1 MLIYCRSILAILAW
15 VILLNGIV
23 VSQVPVF
30 ENVDPTV
37 SQLEVIRGSGDP
49 DYSGDLNVNIP
60 LMTVPGRGGLN
71 FNINLQ
77 YVHGNGVPASESASW
92 VGLGWNLNMYQITCS
107 PTYDPDIAS
116 SGSLLSD
123 DKDMYYLSYP
133 GGATPFR
140 KFADDWTPLNWSA
153 IKIEASILTT
163 PGGNNPDQDYERF
176 VVTDLDGTRYVFG
189 HKLKMESQNQLSN
202 HCIPN
207 SGSVQCAHT
216 NGHPYF
222 YVFKLTAILGPN
234 YVDAGGD
241 AYVPGDVGTDSGS
254 WIKLDYWDPITI
266 TADGS
271 IIQMEASFLKTIT
284 TPTHQAS
291 FTLTSSYNNAIIYR
305 GLQKENLPSL
315 DKIQLKKLGGT
326 LIREV
331 DFTTSESF
339 GWVKEN
345 SGPGQSY
352 NYVYNPRGISYGEL
366 RRRLR
371 LDSVTIYGQN
381 PQESQPPYTFT
392 YYGEPT
398 DLADYAPCWLDPWG
412 LIATV
417 NSSSDAYQ
425 NSPDP
430 NRDYCWMLKKIIYPT
445 GGSVEFEYETDRYEI
460 PYPDVDEG
468 NLGGVTRVDYM
479 GGVRLLRQTITDP
492 LTLQQSVYSYS
503 YALTN
508 TDFPGGFGFSS
519 GRIKRNL
526 QNGVLF
532 GNGIGANYS
541 NDVHYPDVEITR
553 PDNSRIRKYF
563 SCAFSGLGRGSYI
576 SSKYSKSYLT
586 VTINEDDPYIHDTSV
601 IDPNLFDAAHSNL
614 RKSITLQTARH
625 PFKEKNM
632 IIP

>member
-345 SGPGQSY
+345 SGPV
-352 NYVYNPRGISYGEL
+352 NL
-366 RRRLR
+366 
-371 LDSVTIYGQN
+371 TITSII
-381 PQESQPPYTFT
+381 PAAFHT
-392 YYGEPT
+392 
-398 DLADYAPCWLDPWG
+398 A
-412 LIATV
+412 
-417 NSSSDAYQ
+417 SSDVVFAWIA
-425 NSPDP
+425 S
-430 NRDYCWMLKKIIYPT
+430 
-445 GGSVEFEYETDRYEI
+445 RY
-460 PYPDVDEG
+460 
-468 NLGGVTRVDYM
+468 M
-479 GGVRLLRQTITDP
+479 
-492 LTLQQSVYSYS
+492 
-503 YALTN
+503 A
-508 TDFPGGFGFSS
+508 
-519 GRIKRNL
+519 
-526 QNGVLF
+526 
-532 GNGIGANYS
+532 
-541 NDVHYPDVEITR
+541 
-553 PDNSRIRKYF
+553 RIRKRA
-563 SCAFSGLGRGSYI
+563 SRHIPLHIMASQPIWQIMLHAGSILGDLLLR
-576 SSKYSKSYLT
+576 LT
-586 VTINEDDPYIHDTSV
+586 RRVTLIKIRPIQ
-601 IDPNLFDAAHSNL
+601 IA
-614 RKSITLQTARH
+614 
-625 PFKEKNM
+625 
-632 IIP
+632 IIVGC